1 MRYTLQQLGWK
12 DFFASEFA
20 EFESRGFEPGRIAIE
35 NRDNYLVLSASGE
48 LDAQITGRLIYSAE
62 SSADYPKVGDWVA
75 ISVIG
80 DEGKAII
87 HDILPR
93 QTTFSRRAS
102 GKRTEMQIIGAN
114 LDHVYVVQSLDGDFS
129 PNRLERYLVMIRE
142 CGAEPGIILNK
153 SDLAEGLSDK
163 KDAAQDIAGTVP
175 LFVASAK
182 TGDGIDELASA
193 IQPGETIALVGSSGV
208 GKSTIINALV
218 GEERQKTADVREF
231 DAKGRH
237 TTTRRELI
245 LLPDGGLIIDTPG
258 MREFQLWSDGGM
270 EEVYDDI
277 LDLAAECKFN
287 DCTHTHE
294 VECAVLAAVESGGI
308 PESHYENYLKL
319 QKELDYLASKQ
330 DEAARRERE
339 EYWKQI
345 HKDVKEMKKHRK
357 KFR

>member
-1 MRYTLQQLGWK
+1 MGYSLQQLGWS

-48 LDAQITGRLIYSAE
+48 LDAQITGRLIYSAD
-62 SSADYPKVGDWVA
+62 SPADYPKVGDWVV
-75 ISVIG
+75 ISVME
-80 DEGKAII
+80 DEGKSII

-93 QTTFSRRAS
+93 QTAFTRKAS
-102 GKRTEMQIIGAN
+102 GKRTELQVIGAN
-114 LDHVYVVQSLDGDFS
+114 LDHVYVVQSFDDDFS

-142 CGAEPGIILNK
+142 SGAAPGIILNK
-153 SDLAEGLSDK
+153 SDLAEDLINQA
-163 KDAAQDIAGTVP
+163 DAAQDIAGTVP
-175 LFVASAK
+175 LFVVSAK
-182 TGDGIDELASA
+182 TRDGIDELASA

-208 GKSTIINALV
+208 GKSTIINALI

-231 DAKGRH
+231 DSKGRH

-245 LLPDGGLIIDTPG
+245 LLPVGGLIIDTPG
-258 MREFQLWSDGGM
+258 MREFQLWSSDGLD
-270 EEVYDDI
+270 EVYDDI

-294 VECAVLAAVESGGI
+294 VECVVIGAVESGEI
-308 PESHYENYLKL
+308 PEVHYENYLKL
-319 QKELDYLASKQ
+319 QKELDYLESKQ

>member
-1 MRYTLQQLGWK
+1 MGYTLQQLGWN
-12 DFFASEFA
+12 DFFSSAFS

-48 LDAQITGRLIYSAE
+48 LNAQMTGRLIYSAE
-62 SSADYPKVGDWVA
+62 SPADYPKVGDWVA
-75 ISVIG
+75 ISVFP
-80 DEGKAII
+80 DEAKSLV
-87 HDILPR
+87 HEVLPR
-93 QTTFSRRAS
+93 QTAFTRRAP
-102 GKRTEMQIIGAN
+102 GKRTELQVIGAN
-114 LDHVYVVQSLDGDFS
+114 LDYVYVVQSLDGDFS

-142 CGAEPGIILNK
+142 SGADPGIILNK
-153 SDLAEGLSDK
+153 SDLANDPEAQRR
-163 KDAAQDIAGTVP
+163 AAQDIAGNIP

-208 GKSTIINALV
+208 GKSTIINALA
-218 GEERQKTADVREF
+218 GAEIQKTQEVREF
-231 DAKGRH
+231 DSKGLH

-258 MREFQLWSDGGM
+258 MREFQLWSGEGM
-270 EEVYDDI
+270 EKVYDDI
-277 LDLAAECKFN
+277 LELAAECKFN

-294 VECAVLAAVESGGI
+294 VECAVQQAVESGEI
-308 PESHYENYLKL
+308 SEQHYENYLKL
-319 QKELDYLASKQ
+319 QRELDYLASKQ

-339 EYWKQI
+339 EYWKGI
-345 HKDVKEMKKHRK
+345 HKDIKEMKKHRK

>member
-1 MRYTLQQLGWK
+1 MGYALQQLGWN

-20 EFESRGFEPGRIAIE
+20 EFESQGFKPARVAIE
-35 NRDNYLVLSASGE
+35 NRDNYLVLSTSGE
-48 LDAQITGRLIYSAE
+48 LEAQITGRLIYSAE
-62 SSADYPKVGDWVA
+62 SPADYPKVGDWVA
-75 ISVIG
+75 ISVMG
-80 DEGKAII
+80 DEDKAII

-93 QTTFSRRAS
+93 QTTFTRRAP
-102 GKRTEMQIIGAN
+102 GKRTELQIIGAN
-114 LDHVYVVQSLDGDFS
+114 LDHVYVVQSLDSDFS

-142 CGAEPGIILNK
+142 SGSAPGIILNK
-153 SDLAEGLSDK
+153 SDLSNNPEGQK
-163 KDAAQDIAGTVP
+163 KAAQNIAGTVP
-175 LFVASAK
+175 LFIVSAK
-182 TGDGIDELASA
+182 TGDGITELASA

-258 MREFQLWSDGGM
+258 MREFQLWSGGGM

-277 LDLAAECKFN
+277 LELAAECKFN

-294 VECAVLAAVESGGI
+294 VECAVLAAMESGAI

-339 EYWKQI
+339 DYWKQI

-357 KFR
+357 KLR